1 MIYHRVHR
9 EMNHKT
15 KHLIRIITLLFSVSA
30 FSQNENDSLLI
41 TRLIIDDYE
50 TLSNVDVNGHISNVT
65 DDYILIEDGN
75 IWDLE
80 DEIKYLF
87 NPTKVKRTNEFK
99 FLNIDI
105 GNETAVVIYKLK
117 STFDDK
123 RKTSEKNWSES
134 IVCKKIN
141 GVWKISLIHST
152 PIRGKH

>member
-15 KHLIRIITLLFSVSA
+15 KHLIRIITLLFYVSA

-80 DEIKYLF
+80 DDVIRHQ
-87 NPTKVKRTNEFK
+87 TKPALGIRC
-99 FLNIDI
+99 L
-105 GNETAVVIYKLK
+105 
-117 STFDDK
+117 
-123 RKTSEKNWSES
+123 
-134 IVCKKIN
+134 
-141 GVWKISLIHST
+141 
-152 PIRGKH
+152 PIRLT